1 MENDMATKE
10 SDRVQKQRRENYD
23 RVSVLIEKGGK
34 HLLRVLALR
43 EGVSIAEM
51 IRRAVLARGGLRM
64 LPYPATLEK
73 LETVTTQEEARAAVY
88 RMQNDEEASEIIRQV
103 TSALAGEPEN
113 AEYTTTALSHAD
125 IANFKHAVQRIE
137 AAIKAENP
145 EDSVFAP
152 PVTVKLYGR
161 EIGILR
167 RMLAN
172 IERIDNATP
181 QAEDGE
187 K

>member
-1 MENDMATKE
+1 MSMATKE
-10 SDRVQKQRRENYD
+10 SNRVQKQRRENYD

-64 LPYPATLEK
+64 LPYPADLK
-73 LETVTTQEEARAAVY
+73 RLETVTTQEEARTAVY
-88 RMQNDEEASEIIRQV
+88 RMQNNEEASEIIRHV
-103 TSALAGEPEN
+103 TSALAGEPAQ
-113 AEYTTTALSHAD
+113 AEYTTELTHSD
-125 IANFKHAVQRIE
+125 IASFRNAVQRIE
-137 AAIKAENP
+137 AAIEAEKP

-181 QAEDGE
+181 QAEDGDING
-187 K
+187 

>member
-1 MENDMATKE
+1 MATNE
-10 SDRVQKQRRENYD
+10 SKRVQKQRRENFD

-64 LPYPATLEK
+64 LPYPAELAK
-73 LETVTTQEEARAAVY
+73 LETVTTKEEARRAVY
-88 RMQNDEEASEIIRQV
+88 RLQSNEESVEIVRHV
-103 TSALAGEPEN
+103 LAGLADEPEH
-113 AEYTTTALSHAD
+113 AEYITTMDHAD
-125 IANFKHAVQRIE
+125 IASFRDAVRRIE
-137 AAIKAENP
+137 AAIQAEKP
-145 EDSVFAP
+145 EESVFAP
-152 PVTVKLYGR
+152 PIEVKLYGR
-161 EIGILR
+161 EIGIMR

-181 QAEDGE
+181 QAEDGDING
-187 K
+187 

>member
-10 SDRVQKQRRENYD
+10 SNRVQKQRRENYD

-64 LPYPATLEK
+64 LPYPASLAK
-73 LETVTTQEEARAAVY
+73 LESVTTQEEARVAVY
-88 RMQNDEEASEIIRQV
+88 RMQNDEEASEIIRHV

-113 AEYTTTALSHAD
+113 AEYTTELTHAE
-125 IANFKHAVQRIE
+125 IANFRHAVQRIE
-137 AAIKAENP
+137 AAIEAENP

-161 EIGILR
+161 EIGIMR

-181 QAEDGE
+181 QAEDGDC
-187 K
+187 

>member
-1 MENDMATKE
+1 MATNE
-10 SDRVQKQRRENYD
+10 SKRVQKQRRENFD

-51 IRRAVLARGGLRM
+51 IRRAVLARGGLRA
-64 LPYPATLEK
+64 LPYPDTLAK
-73 LETVTTQEEARAAVY
+73 LETVTTQEEAREWVY
-88 RMQNDEEASEIIRQV
+88 AMQNNEEANEVIRHV
-103 TSALAGEPEN
+103 TSALAGEPEH
-113 AEYTTTALSHAD
+113 AEFTTTMTYAD
-125 IANFKHAVQRIE
+125 ISSFRHAVQRIE
-137 AAIKAENP
+137 AAIEAEKP

-152 PVTVKLYGR
+152 PIEVKLYGR
-161 EIGILR
+161 EIGIMR

-181 QAEDGE
+181 QAEDGDING
-187 K
+187 

>member
-1 MENDMATKE
+1 MSMATKE
-10 SDRVQKQRRENYD
+10 SNRVIKQRKQNYD
-23 RVSVLIEKGGK
+23 RFSVLIEKGGNQ
-34 HLLRVLALR
+34 LLRVLALR

-51 IRRAVLARGGLRM
+51 IRRAVLARGGLRI
-64 LPYPATLEK
+64 LPYPASLAK
-73 LETVTTQEEARAAVY
+73 LESVTTQEEARVAVY
-88 RMQNDEEASEIIRQV
+88 RMQNDEEATETIRHV

-113 AEYTTTALSHAD
+113 AEYTTELTHAE
-125 IANFKHAVQRIE
+125 IANFRHAVQRIE
-137 AAIKAENP
+137 AAIEAENP

-152 PVTVKLYGR
+152 PITVKLYGR

-181 QAEDGE
+181 QAEDGDING
-187 K
+187 